1 MLEKVQQETRE
12 RQLEIAQKIL
22 AARHV
27 DFSDV
32 KSRVA
37 AFAVEVPSW
46 GFGRAGT
53 RFATYRD
60 GSEPED
66 ARGKLRLAGLCHRL
80 TGSTPSVAMHF
91 PWDGDDYGLIRQW
104 LKEEGLR
111 AGAVN
116 SNSFA
121 QRESPLDH
129 RLKWGS
135 LTNPIPE
142 VRRAAIDHH
151 LQCVAIM
158 RALGS
163 KSLSL
168 WLHDG
173 TNSPGQLSL
182 FEQGNLLEEG
192 LQKIYDAMGPDQ
204 RIFVEYKL
212 FEPAFYATA
221 IADWGRAYVL
231 CTKLGDRAKVL
242 VDLGHHPL
250 GTNIEQIVANLQALG
265 KLGGFHFN
273 DKKYADDDLATGS
286 IDPFQLFR
294 IFNVLVEAELRG
306 LQPISEVAFMIDES
320 HCLKNPLGEMLEAV
334 DNIQRAYTQAL
345 CVDRQAWRDA
355 QQATDAERADQI
367 LKNAFFDTPVNAI
380 LQTVRLERGYPADPL
395 EEYRARYR
403 TKAAALP
410 LANN

>member
-1 MLEKVQQETRE
+1 MLEKVQQETRKQ
-12 RQLEIAQKIL
+12 QLEIAEKIL
-22 AARHV
+22 ASRHV
-27 DFSDV
+27 DLNEV
-32 KSRVA
+32 KSKVA
-37 AFAVEVPSW
+37 AFTVEVPSW
-46 GFGRAGT
+46 GFGRSGT

-60 GSEPED
+60 GFEPED

-80 TGSTPSVAMHF
+80 TGCTPSLAMHF
-91 PWDGDDYGLIRQW
+91 PWDGDNYPLIRQW

-121 QRESPLDH
+121 PRESPMDY

-135 LTNPIPE
+135 LTNPIAE
-142 VRRAAIDHH
+142 VRRAAVQHH
-151 LQCVAIM
+151 LQCLDIM
-158 RALGS
+158 RALDS
-163 KSLSL
+163 RSLSL

-182 FEQGNLLEEG
+182 FEQGKLLEEG
-192 LQKIYDAMGPDQ
+192 LRQIYDAMGPDQ
-204 RIFVEYKL
+204 YLFVEYKL

-221 IADWGRAYVL
+221 IADWGRAYAL
-231 CTKLGDRAKVL
+231 CAKLGNRANVL

-306 LQPISEVAFMIDES
+306 LQPVSDVAFMIDES
-320 HCLKNPLGEMLEAV
+320 HCLKDPLEEMLEAV

-345 CVDRQAWRDA
+345 CIDRKAWREA
-355 QQATDAERADQI
+355 QNDTDAERADQI

-380 LQTVRLERGYPADPL
+380 LQTVRMEKGYPADPVQ
-395 EEYRARYR
+395 EYRAKYR
-403 TKAAALP
+403 TAVPAVVA
-410 LANN
+410 